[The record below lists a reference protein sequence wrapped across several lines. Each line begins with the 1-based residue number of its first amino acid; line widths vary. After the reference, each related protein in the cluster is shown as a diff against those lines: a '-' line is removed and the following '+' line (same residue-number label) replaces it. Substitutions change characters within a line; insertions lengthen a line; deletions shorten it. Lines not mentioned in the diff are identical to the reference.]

1 MQITIY
7 NVQIRDQRFHNVA
20 PRFVQALIP
29 YCCAIYLQPFT
40 KYPTV
45 FLDGK
50 GAVLNHLVSKNV
62 LHEVDFVDE
71 GENVGGRG
79 VLS

>member
-7 NVQIRDQRFHNVA
+7 DVQIRDQRFHDIP

-29 YCCAIYLQPFT
+29 YSCAIYLQPFT
-40 KYPTV
+40 ENATV
-45 FLDGK
+45 FLYGN
-50 GAVLNHLVSKNV
+50 GAVLNHLVSKYV

-79 VLS
+79 VFS

>member
-7 NVQIRDQRFHNVA
+7 DVQVRHQRFHNI
-20 PRFVQALIP
+20 PPGFVQALIP
-29 YCCAIYLQPFT
+29 YGCAIYLQPFT
-40 KYPTV
+40 EHPAV

-50 GAVLNHLVSKNV
+50 GAVLNHLVSKHV

-79 VLS
+79 VFS